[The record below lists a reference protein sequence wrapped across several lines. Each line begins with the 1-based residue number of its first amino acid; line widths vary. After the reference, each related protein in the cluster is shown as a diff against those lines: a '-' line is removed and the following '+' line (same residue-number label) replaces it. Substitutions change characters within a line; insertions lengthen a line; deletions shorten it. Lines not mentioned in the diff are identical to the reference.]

1 MSELSSP
8 KPPASGL
15 SPQVRGWLRMAVDYT
30 APAASLIAFALTHD
44 FEKATWWLVG
54 FSALAILVSVFFER
68 RFAPLPIIY
77 GGMALVFGGMTLL
90 FHDKTFV
97 KMKPTFIDL
106 ALGAGML
113 IGLAMGKSPI
123 RLIVG
128 DGLHLSEQ
136 GWKTLTLRFGL
147 FFLALALLNE
157 IIWRTQPDQTWFL
170 FRFPG
175 ALIISLAFAF
185 TQMPMMMKDAKAAE
199 AAARA
204 VDTQQ

>member
-1 MSELSSP
+1 MPEF
-8 KPPASGL
+8 
-15 SPQVRGWLRMAVDYT
+15 SPQARTWIRMGIDYA
-30 APAASLIAFALTHD
+30 APAVSLIAFLVTHD

-54 FSALAILVSVFFER
+54 FSVLAIAANFILER
-68 RFAPLPIIY
+68 RVAPLPIIY
-77 GGMALVFGGMTLL
+77 GGMALVFGALTLI

-97 KMKPTFIDL
+97 KMKPTFVDT

-128 DGLHLSEQ
+128 DNLHLTEA

-147 FFLALALLNE
+147 FFLALAVLNE
-157 IIWRTQPDQTWFL
+157 FIWRTQPDNIWFL

-175 ALIISLAFAF
+175 ALLITLAFALS
-185 TQMPMMMKDAKAAE
+185 QMPMMMKDAQAAE
-199 AAARA
+199 AAASLI
-204 VDTQQ
+204 DTQQ